1 MRTTRLALLL
11 TAVCLSAAP
20 VFAQAPPAQNP
31 PPPPPPPFT
40 GNVSFGLGVTSGN
53 SDTTTV
59 NAGYEFKWAPAG
71 PNVLKSGGLFL
82 YGKTDGVVST
92 EQYGLNVRDEYNL
105 NPRTF
110 LFGEVRYL
118 HDKFKGIEYLVAPT
132 GGVGFKLVAQPKTEL
147 TVSAGAGGSWEKDYG
162 VDVKSNGAMTFD
174 EKLTVKLSPAVT
186 VGESFYSLW
195 NISDFGDALY
205 VFRANL
211 VAALAGNLQF
221 KTEFADTYRTVIPA
235 TVKDKNDI
243 ALIVAVVYKF

>member
-1 MRTTRLALLL
+1 MRKAVFALFVAGVSLA
-11 TAVCLSAAP
+11 AGS
-20 VFAQAPPAQNP
+20 VFAQAPAAPAAP
-31 PPPPPPPFT
+31 PPPPVT

-59 NAGYEFKWAPAG
+59 NAGYEFKWAPGG
-71 PNVLKSGGLFL
+71 PNVFKSGGLLL
-82 YGKTDGVVST
+82 YGKTEGVVST
-92 EQYGLNVRDEYNL
+92 EQAGLNVRDEYTL

-118 HDKFKGIEYLVAPT
+118 HDKFKGIHYLVAPT
-132 GGVGFKLVAQPKTEL
+132 GGVGFKVIAQPNAEL
-147 TVSAGAGGSWEKDYG
+147 LVSAGAGGTWEKNYG
-162 VDVKSNGAMTFD
+162 VDRKSNGAMTFE

-205 VFRANL
+205 VFRASL
-211 VAALAGNLQF
+211 TAALSGKLQF
-221 KTEFADTYRTVIPA
+221 KAEFADTYRTEIPS

-243 ALIVAVVYKF
+243 ALIMAVVYKF

>member
-1 MRTTRLALLL
+1 MRKSLFVLLVAGSCLA
-11 TAVCLSAAP
+11 AGS
-20 VFAQAPPAQNP
+20 VFAQAPPAPPAP
-31 PPPPPPPFT
+31 PPPPVFA

-53 SDTTTV
+53 SDTTNI
-59 NAGYEFKWAPAG
+59 NAGYEFKWAPPG

-92 EQYGLNVRDEYNL
+92 EQYGLNVRDEYSL

-132 GGVGFKLVAQPKTEL
+132 GGIGFKLVAQPKTEL
-147 TVSAGAGGSWEKDYG
+147 SLSGGLGGVWEKNYD
-162 VDVKSNGAMTFD
+162 VDLKSNGAVTFE

-186 VGESFYSLW
+186 VGQSFYSLW
-195 NISDFGDALY
+195 NIGDFDDGLY

-211 VAALAGNLQF
+211 AAALAGNLQF
-221 KTEFADTYRTVIPA
+221 KAEFADTYKTKIPA
-235 TVKDKNDI
+235 NITDKNDI
-243 ALIVAVVYKF
+243 ALIMAIVYKF